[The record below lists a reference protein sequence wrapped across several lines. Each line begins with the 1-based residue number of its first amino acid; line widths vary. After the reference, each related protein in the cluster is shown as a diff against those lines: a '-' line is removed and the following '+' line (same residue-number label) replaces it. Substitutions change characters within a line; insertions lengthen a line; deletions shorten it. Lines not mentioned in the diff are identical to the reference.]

1 MSQIIVTPRL
11 AATLILL
18 QDTTQGLEVMLVE
31 RSGKASFA
39 AGKFVFPGGAVDA
52 GDTFLDNSGLSDGA
66 LRVAAIRET
75 YEECRLL
82 LADIHGQLPDPNADF
97 SSIVKNSQLHLQTQT
112 LVPFAHWIT
121 PPQSPKRFDTHFFI
135 AAAPAGQL
143 PVADRKEVM
152 SAVWSNPISV
162 VEQAESEEINLMF
175 ATYMTL
181 RWLTAFTSADQALV
195 AARQRQIVTVIAE
208 SSDSS
213 EGRILKIPEAAGFG
227 ETEVLE
233 KRFRRT

>member
-1 MSQIIVTPRL
+1 MSQMIVTPRL

-18 QDTTQGLEVMLVE
+18 QDSAQGLKVMLVE

-52 GDTFLDNSGLSDGA
+52 ADGLLDNSGLIDGA

-75 YEECRLL
+75 YEECGLL
-82 LADIHGQLPDPNADF
+82 LADIRGQFPDPNSDF
-97 SSIVKNSQLHLQTQT
+97 STIVKNSQLHLHTQT

-135 AAAPAGQL
+135 AEAPLGQL
-143 PVADRKEVM
+143 PIADRKEVM
-152 SAVWSNPISV
+152 SAVWSHPISV
-162 VEQAESEEINLMF
+162 VKQAESEEINLMF

-181 RWLTAFTSADQALV
+181 RWLTAFTNADQALV
-195 AARQRQIVTVIAE
+195 AARKRSIVTVIAE

-213 EGRILKIPEAAGFG
+213 EGRILKIPAAAGYG